1 MIKCLIVDDEKPA
14 INVMTKFV
22 NDTPYLALGSS
33 TTDVMEIPELIK
45 THKID
50 LLFLDIHL
58 PKITGLQFL
67 KLYDGDVKVILTS
80 ACTQFALESYEFNN
94 VVDYLVK
101 PVQYDRFLK
110 ATEKVLNI
118 VTNEKQKLGSY
129 PIESE
134 QDFIFVK
141 TEHKGKIQKIN
152 FADIIYIEG
161 MKNYVTI
168 CTNKGERIITYIGI
182 GDLEGS
188 LPMKHFLR
196 VHRSYII
203 AVKSIEAIDGNEILM
218 KNAPKIPTAGKYKD
232 DFLAVFQKNI
242 VNLKARV
249 A

>member
-1 MIKCLIVDDEKPA
+1 
-14 INVMTKFV
+14 
-22 NDTPYLALGSS
+22 
-33 TTDVMEIPELIK
+33 
-45 THKID
+45 
-50 LLFLDIHL
+50 
-58 PKITGLQFL
+58 
-67 KLYDGDVKVILTS
+67 
-80 ACTQFALESYEFNN
+80 
-94 VVDYLVK
+94 
-101 PVQYDRFLK
+101 
-110 ATEKVLNI
+110 
-118 VTNEKQKLGSY
+118 
-129 PIESE
+129 
-134 QDFIFVK
+134 
-141 TEHKGKIQKIN
+141 
-152 FADIIYIEG
+152 

-182 GDLEGS
+182 GDLEDS